1 MITGETSSTPG
12 RCSILGTSDCG
23 MTALVKKKK
32 TDELGDCTIRS
43 APTPSTRAPQS
54 LRAPEVRPTI
64 KRIRKTCKPM
74 ATALRA
80 ERTGWTPRL
89 FQIIR
94 AKINLGGCKL
104 FFAAESGIFSEAR
117 AVFPAPDGAMRGGF
131 MGGRRR
137 FGLEGRP
144 CRTVGRSSAV
154 NFSTGADRRQKKSA
168 YAIDSR

>member
-1 MITGETSSTPG
+1 
-12 RCSILGTSDCG
+12 
-23 MTALVKKKK
+23 MTAMATHKN

-64 KRIRKTCKPM
+64 KRIRKTCRPM

-94 AKINLGGCKL
+94 AKINFGCCKF
-104 FFAAESGIFSEAR
+104 FFAAASGIFSEAPV
-117 AVFPAPDGAMRGGF
+117 VFPGPGEAYIGAIIRV
-131 MGGRRR
+131 RRR
-137 FGLEGRP
+137 FG
-144 CRTVGRSSAV
+144 
-154 NFSTGADRRQKKSA
+154 
-168 YAIDSR
+168 